1 MNEGKNGPK
10 TDPCG
15 KSALTIYHFEDWPLK
30 INLWK
35 LLCKND
41 SISIKSSK
49 NIVYNSYKQTH
60 TGVIRSEDWL
70 VDVKQDSFDL
80 KNHKYCAISIFR
92 KY

>member
-15 KSALTIYHFEDWPLK
+15 KSALTICHFEDWPLK

-41 SISIKSSK
+41 SIRLKSCNLFHVFLSL
-49 NIVYNSYKQTH
+49 SGRPSCQTLRFW
-60 TGVIRSEDWL
+60 INPR
-70 VDVKQDSFDL
+70 
-80 KNHKYCAISIFR
+80 
-92 KY
+92 